1 MSRHPLLIASVV
13 LALGPTAP
21 STAPAQA
28 PGVTFDDG
36 PSAKEY
42 AIPLD
47 AARGQTKT
55 KAPTA
60 RVRTT
65 PQPAATPPPPP
76 AATTTPA
83 AKPKS
88 SQPEQQPT
96 RTTKAAAAVVA
107 APKDPPAAD
116 GTHAA
121 APASPGSDGTD
132 AGVVIG
138 GLALAAIALGS
149 LAGLLLRRR
158 RQPVDEY

>member
-1 MSRHPLLIASVV
+1 MHLHPRLIAMIV
-13 LALGPTAP
+13 LALGLTAP
-21 STAPAQA
+21 NAAFAQQ

-36 PSAKEY
+36 PSSKEY

-65 PQPAATPPPPP
+65 PQPATPAPPP
-76 AATTTPA
+76 APATTTATTTTP
-83 AKPKS
+83 KPK
-88 SQPEQQPT
+88 EPT
-96 RTTKAAAAVVA
+96 KTETTQSAPAVVA
-107 APKDPPAAD
+107 APTDPPVAD
-116 GTHAA
+116 AT
-121 APASPGSDGTD
+121 PASSGSDGTD

-138 GLALAAIALGS
+138 GLALAAIVLGG

-158 RQPVDEY
+158 RQPIDEY